1 MYMISHEITQ
11 KLISYQ
17 IPHLTETITILDKIY
32 ICLDTSDTGTGKT
45 YTSMAIAKHY
55 NFRPF
60 IVSPKTIM
68 GTWEYVASY
77 FGVQPLAI
85 VNYET
90 LTLGKYYDS
99 KGKRVLCPYIKK
111 INSEYIWNLPT
122 NTIIIF
128 DEAHHCCNQG
138 TLNNRLLYG
147 LIDVYNKDRKLLL
160 LSATIADT
168 VDKFKVF
175 GLLIKW
181 YNCYAKAPNWITNVK
196 FNPNYAIKLIHQKL
210 YPNYAT
216 RMAISNLTN
225 YPKKQ
230 ITVDLYTIENSTKIN
245 KKYGKLIDA
254 KKDLSSGL
262 GLSIGKITK
271 LRQKIEYCKV
281 DLFVDL
287 AEEYLQNGFSVVIF
301 VNFTK
306 TLESIAQKLNT
317 TCVIYGK
324 QTLNTRQKNI
334 QSFMNNTEKIIICN
348 LQAGSESISLH
359 DKIGNFPRVALI
371 SPTWSATKFIQ
382 ATGRIHRADSKSL
395 AINKIVLCGK
405 TIEEK
410 IFATLK
416 SKVNNINELNEEDLD
431 LL

>member
-1 MYMISHEITQ
+1 MINHEITQ

-17 IPHLTETITILDKIY
+17 VPHLIETITILDKIH

-55 NFRPF
+55 NSKPF

-68 GTWEYVASY
+68 STWEYVANY
-77 FGVQPLAI
+77 FGIQPLAI

-90 LTLGKYYDS
+90 LVLGKYYDA
-99 KGKRVLCPYIKK
+99 KGRRVVCPYLKK
-111 INSEYIWNLPT
+111 INGEYIWNLPN

-128 DEAHHCCNQG
+128 DEAHHCCSQG
-138 TLNNRLLYG
+138 TLVNRLLHG
-147 LIDVYNKDRKLLL
+147 LIDVYGKDRKLLL

-168 VDKFKVF
+168 VDKFKIF

-181 YNCYAKAPNWITNVK
+181 YNCYAKAPDWVTNAK

-216 RMAISNLTN
+216 RMAISNLID

-230 ITVDLYTIENSTKIN
+230 ITVDLYTVDNPKKIN
-245 KKYGKLIDA
+245 KKYDKLIDA
-254 KKDLSSGL
+254 KKDLGFGL
-262 GLSIGKITK
+262 GLLIGKIVK
-271 LRQKIEYCKV
+271 LRQKIESCKI

-287 AEEYLQNGFSVVIF
+287 ANEYLQNGFSVVIF
-301 VNFTK
+301 VNFIK
-306 TLESIAQKLNT
+306 TLEMIAKKLNT
-317 TCVIYGK
+317 TCVICGK
-324 QTLNTRQKNI
+324 QTLNTRHQNI
-334 QSFMNNTEKIIICN
+334 QKFMNNIEKVIICN
-348 LQAGSESISLH
+348 IQAGSESISLH
-359 DKIGNFPRVALI
+359 DKVGNFPRVALI

-382 ATGRIHRADSKSL
+382 ATGRIHRADSKSIAL
-395 AINKIVLCGK
+395 NKIVLCAK

-410 IFATLK
+410 IFIKLK
-416 SKVNNINELNEEDLD
+416 AKINNINELNEEDLEEF
-431 LL
+431 